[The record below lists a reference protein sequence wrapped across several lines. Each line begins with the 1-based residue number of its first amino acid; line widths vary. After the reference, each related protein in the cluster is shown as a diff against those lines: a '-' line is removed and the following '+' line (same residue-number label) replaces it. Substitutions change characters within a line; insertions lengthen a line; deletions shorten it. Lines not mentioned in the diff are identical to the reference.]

1 MGAPRV
7 LIISNNSF
15 SNVFNNG
22 KTLEAL
28 FSSFPKENIAQLYL
42 HEGSEPD
49 FSFCENYWK
58 ISEIDLIKSLR
69 YGRERIGRK
78 VERQQLTDTTNDTKQ
93 YPAFLKLIKDKTGN
107 RFRDLLWC
115 VLTWESPALRNWI
128 KAFNPQVLF
137 FVGSSAE
144 FSSRIALRISSQ
156 FSLPLA
162 VYYTDDYLFSL
173 PNKSF
178 FERKEFR
185 RVEILYKQVINA
197 SSAQFA
203 IGKIMADEY
212 SQYFNK
218 CFVPIMNA
226 VPISPYE
233 IITQKVELKL
243 AYFGGLHLNRWRML
257 VRLSS
262 LLPVHCT
269 LNVYTAPE
277 NVTDEVRNAFEG
289 VGIIFKG
296 ALTGDAL
303 KETMVNA
310 DVLLHVES
318 DDKINR
324 RFTRLAISTK
334 IPEYLSTGRPI
345 LGFGPSEVASMR
357 LLSDNQ
363 IGIVV
368 GSDES
373 DDAIKK
379 RLKLFFEDFQS
390 RKYLGKRGYEY
401 AKTEFD
407 MKTNSERLM
416 DKLSSMVKA

>member
-69 YGRERIGRK
+69 YGRERIGLK

-128 KAFNPQVLF
+128 KAFNPHVLF

-144 FSSRIALRISSQ
+144 FSSKIALRLSSEY
-156 FSLPLA
+156 SLPLA
-162 VYYTDDYLFSL
+162 VYYTDDYLFSQ
-173 PNKSF
+173 PNKTY
-178 FERKEFR
+178 FEKKEFR
-185 RVEILYKQVINA
+185 RVEKLYKQVIN
-197 SSAQFA
+197 SSKAQFA
-203 IGKIMADEY
+203 IGKMMAEEY
-212 SQYFNK
+212 GEYFK
-218 CFVPIMNA
+218 KSFVPVMNA
-226 VPISPYE
+226 VQIIMYE
-233 IITQKVELKL
+233 PLQQKDKLDII
-243 AYFGGLHLNRWRML
+243 YFGGLHLNRWRML

-262 LLPVHCT
+262 LLPMNCA
-269 LNVYTAPE
+269 LKVYTSLE
-277 NVTDEVRNAFEG
+277 NVTDDVQSSFEAAQITY
-289 VGIIFKG
+289 VGSLSG
-296 ALTGDAL
+296 AAL
-303 KETMVNA
+303 REAMIKA

-318 DDKINR
+318 DDIQNR
-324 RFTRLAISTK
+324 RFTRLAVSTK
-334 IPEYLSTGRPI
+334 IPEYLSTGRPV

-357 LLSDNQ
+357 ILSDNQ

-368 GSDES
+368 GSDEC
-373 DDAIKK
+373 DDAITN
-379 RLKLFFEDFQS
+379 RLSHFLEDFQS
-390 RKYLGKRGYEY
+390 RKELGKRGFEY
-401 AKTEFD
+401 AKMHFD
-407 MKTNSERLM
+407 KSVVSNKFREELMKL
-416 DKLSSMVKA
+416 V

>member
-1 MGAPRV
+1 MKTPRV

-28 FSSFPKENIAQLYL
+28 FSFFPKENLAQIFL

-49 FSFCENYWK
+49 FSFCDNYWK

-69 YGRERIGRK
+69 YGREKVGHK
-78 VERQQLTDTTNDTKQ
+78 VERRLTTANKKNTKN
-93 YPAFLKLIKDKTGN
+93 YPYLLRLIKEKTGN
-107 RFRDLLWC
+107 QFRDFLWR
-115 VLTWESPALRNWI
+115 VLTWDSPELKRWI
-128 KAFNPQVLF
+128 KDFNPQAIFL
-137 FVGSSAE
+137 VGSSAE
-144 FSSRIALRISSQ
+144 FSSNIALRLSSE
-156 FSLPLA
+156 FSIPLA

-173 PNKSF
+173 PNKTF
-178 FERKEFR
+178 FEKKEYR
-185 RVEILYKQVINA
+185 RVEKLYRQVLKV

-203 IGKIMADEY
+203 IGHMMADEY
-212 SQYFNK
+212 GKYFK
-218 CFVPIMNA
+218 KPFVPVMNA
-226 VPISPYE
+226 MQIFAYEPI
-233 IITQKVELKL
+233 IQNDNFNI

-257 VRLSS
+257 VRLSK
-262 LLPVHCT
+262 LLPQKCT

-277 NVTDEVRNAFEG
+277 NVTDEVRESFDKTRISYRGILSGDELKNA
-289 VGIIFKG
+289 
-296 ALTGDAL
+296 
-303 KETMVNA
+303 MMQS

-318 DDKINR
+318 DDKKNR

-368 GSDES
+368 GSDEG
-373 DDAIKK
+373 DDTIKK

-390 RKYLGKRGYEY
+390 RKDLGKRGYDY
-401 AKTEFD
+401 AKTEFN
-407 MKTNSERLM
+407 MKTNSERLK
-416 DKLSSMVKA
+416 DKLSGMVKV